1 MKAVFALCAVLFAT
15 VATAASPFTVCGG
28 WMTDVTVTTKSAF
41 CAGCMSK
48 FSVTGTLPRELVAD
62 KYNSYT
68 DIKIFGSSVKNDNVA
83 LCNPESPV
91 KCPSPAGTYTWDF
104 EMEFPSLGFSYDAEA
119 KNVWKATDDASD
131 VLLCI
136 DMTAHIA

>member
-15 VATAASPFTVCGG
+15 VAAADPFTVCGG
-28 WMTDVTVTTKSAF
+28 WMTDVTVTAKDGSF
-41 CAGCMSK
+41 CAGCMGK
-48 FSVTGTLPRELVAD
+48 FSVTGTLPRELVAGRYD
-62 KYNSYT
+62 SYT
-68 DIKIFGSSVKNDNVA
+68 DIKIFGSSVKNDQA
-83 LCNPESPV
+83 ELCNPDSPV

-119 KNVWKATDDASD
+119 KNVWRAKDDESD

-136 DMTAHIA
+136 DMNTHIA